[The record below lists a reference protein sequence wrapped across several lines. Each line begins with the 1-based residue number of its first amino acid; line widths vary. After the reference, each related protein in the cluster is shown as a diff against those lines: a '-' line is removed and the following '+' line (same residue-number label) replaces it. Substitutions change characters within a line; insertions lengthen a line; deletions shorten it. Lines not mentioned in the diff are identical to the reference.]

1 MNAQVKLG
9 FDFYNVL
16 DFARGEIDC
25 INGNGAKPNQPQE
38 YYDGYGHR
46 YALEAMADQE
56 VTHG

>member
-16 DFARGEIDC
+16 DFARGEVDC
-25 INGNGAKPNQPQE
+25 LNSNGAKKDQTEE

-46 YALEAMADQE
+46 YTLEAMADQE